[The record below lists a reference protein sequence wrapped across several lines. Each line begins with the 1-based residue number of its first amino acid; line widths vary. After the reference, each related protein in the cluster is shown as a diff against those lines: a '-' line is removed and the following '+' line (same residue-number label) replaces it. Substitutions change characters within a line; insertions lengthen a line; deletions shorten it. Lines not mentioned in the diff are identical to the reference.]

1 LRDGEEGAHRSPG
14 VIFHD
19 IYTTVPAE
27 EIDRFVCGQE
37 LGRLVTVAADGTPHI
52 GLYPFTYDGAAFEI
66 HLVRSDEQIVDLKT
80 RSRCL
85 FEVDEVLATIPSYWV
100 DPENAIMA
108 TAYHRT
114 VMFECEATVSG
125 DAGDLA
131 AQQMRL
137 LARYQPEG
145 GFRPVTADDPMYR
158 GAIHHI
164 AAVRLDVRARRA
176 KFKLAQNRTPE
187 VRAHIAQALRKRGRP
202 SDERAAEALLWTIDQ
217 EAKR

>member
-1 LRDGEEGAHRSPG
+1 M
-14 VIFHD
+14 IFHD
-19 IYTTVPAE
+19 IYTNVPDAE
-27 EIDRFVCGQE
+27 IERFVGAQE

-52 GLYPFTYDGAAFEI
+52 GLYPFAYDGAAFEI
-66 HLVRSDEQIVDLKT
+66 HLVRTDEQIADLNA
-80 RSRCL
+80 RARCL

-114 VMFECEATVSG
+114 VMFECHAIISG
-125 DAGDLA
+125 DAAELA

-145 GFRPVTADDPMYR
+145 GFRPVTPDDPMYR
-158 GAIHHI
+158 GAIQHI
-164 AAVRLDVRARRA
+164 TAVRLDVRARRA
-176 KFKLAQNRTPE
+176 KFKLAQNRPPE
-187 VRAHIAQALRKRGRP
+187 IRAGIADQLRKRGRGN
-202 SDERAAEALLWTIDQ
+202 DERAAEALLWTIEQ

>member
-1 LRDGEEGAHRSPG
+1 

-19 IYTTVPAE
+19 IYTNVPE
-27 EIDRFVCGQE
+27 GELERFVRSQE
-37 LGRLVTVAADGTPHI
+37 LGRLVTVAEDGTPHI
-52 GLYPFTYDGAAFEI
+52 GLYPFAYDGTAFEI
-66 HLVRSDEQIVDLKT
+66 HLVRTDEQVVDL
-80 RSRCL
+80 RARPRCM

-108 TAYHRT
+108 TAYHRI
-114 VMFECEATVSG
+114 VMFDCDATVSG
-125 DAGDLA
+125 DATELA

-145 GFRPVTADDPMYR
+145 GFRPVTPDDPMYR

-164 AAVRLDVRARRA
+164 AAVRLDVRSRRA
-176 KFKLAQNRTPE
+176 KFKLAQNRPPQ
-187 VRAHIAQALRKRGRP
+187 VRATIAEALRKRGRP
-202 SDERAAEALLWTIDQ
+202 NDERAADALVWTIEQ

>member
-1 LRDGEEGAHRSPG
+1 

-19 IYTTVPAE
+19 IYTDIPETE
-27 EIDRFVCGQE
+27 LERFVHTQE

-66 HLVRSDEQIVDLKT
+66 HLVRTDEQAVDL
-80 RSRCL
+80 RARPRCM

-114 VMFECEATVSG
+114 VMFECDAIVSN
-125 DAGDLA
+125 DAAALA

-145 GFRPVTADDPMYR
+145 GFRPVTPDDPMYR

-164 AAVRLDVRARRA
+164 AAVRLQIRARRA
-176 KFKLAQNRTPE
+176 KFKLAQNRPRE
-187 VRAHIAQALRKRGRP
+187 VRARIADELRKRGRP
-202 SDERAAEALLWTIDQ
+202 SDERAAEALQWTIEQ
-217 EAKR
+217 ETKR

>member
-1 LRDGEEGAHRSPG
+1 

-19 IYTTVPAE
+19 IYTDVPDAE
-27 EIDRFVCGQE
+27 LERFVHAQE
-37 LGRLVTVAADGTPHI
+37 LGRLVTVAADGTPHL
-52 GLYPFTYDGAAFEI
+52 GLYPFTYEGGAFEI
-66 HLVRSDEQIVDLKT
+66 HLVRSDEQVVDL
-80 RSRCL
+80 RARPRCM
-85 FEVDEVLATIPSYWV
+85 FEVDEVLASIPSYWV

-114 VMFECEATVSG
+114 VMFECDATVSG
-125 DAGDLA
+125 DAAELA

-145 GFRPVTADDPMYR
+145 GFRPVTPDDPMYR

-176 KFKLAQNRTPE
+176 KFKLAQNRPPE
-187 VRAHIAQALRKRGRP
+187 VRARIADELRRRGRP
-202 SDERAAEALLWTIDQ
+202 SDERAAEALLWTIEQ